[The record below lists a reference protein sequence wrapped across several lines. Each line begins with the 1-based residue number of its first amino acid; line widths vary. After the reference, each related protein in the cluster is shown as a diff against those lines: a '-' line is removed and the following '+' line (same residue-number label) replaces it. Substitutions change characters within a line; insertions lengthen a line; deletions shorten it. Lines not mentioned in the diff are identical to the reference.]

1 MHAKG
6 VISGFSPK
14 ELAQEIHPGA
24 YCKVKLSEHVSGYVI
39 YDAEGRALVSAGSAK
54 QAWRDAISV
63 EPLSI
68 KTTERTKVPN
78 MDQQQK
84 LHQLNGHLQGL
95 YADLGIPHHFTERV
109 ESIDPRDDMIHLT
122 FTHGEEDHADQLIR
136 AARRSFASFGPEYWL
151 PDNHPGA
158 AQFRHTEHMQFKVR
172 KSLIVSH
179 LYWGVSFILC
189 GPDEGYSLVEDTQP

>member
-1 MHAKG
+1 MKRP
-6 VISGFSPK
+6 SGTYRVKDDNGWTIAQYHSPADTWLVPGSESEFSDDDW
-14 ELAQEIHPGA
+14 QEIEQEP
-24 YCKVKLSEHVSGYVI
+24 I
-39 YDAEGRALVSAGSAK
+39 QMPDAAVTPLGS
-54 QAWRDAISV
+54 
-63 EPLSI
+63 
-68 KTTERTKVPN
+68 TKVPN
-78 MDQQQK
+78 MDQQQM

-95 YADLGIPHHFTERV
+95 YADLGIPHQFTERV